1 MHYIYS
7 FLYKVTLRTLL
18 LPIVTLSF
26 SKFHQI
32 SMYITDLFTFILI
45 YGNECL
51 DTATV
56 WADRLNNGIGQ
67 ELLNKESN
75 ELCKLKHEV

>member
-1 MHYIYS
+1 
-7 FLYKVTLRTLL
+7 
-18 LPIVTLSF
+18 
-26 SKFHQI
+26 
-32 SMYITDLFTFILI
+32 MYITDLFTFILI